1 MVDAK
6 PAGSFLGQTLTILR
20 KDLSVEWRTKER
32 LTPMVLFVLLV
43 LLVFNFSFEG
53 LGGAALS
60 ETGPGVLWSAFV
72 FAGLLSLHRT
82 FASERH
88 NDTLDALLLA
98 PVSRSVLY
106 LAKMLGNLVF
116 LVVLELLSLPL
127 FGLFF
132 NLSPA
137 WPLLGLPLVLVLGA
151 ACLASVGTL
160 FAAMSIHSRLREQF
174 LPLLV
179 LPMMVPALISC
190 IGATAEVFEQC
201 QRLAFGEV
209 GEILS
214 DRMLVHLRMLAIY
227 AVVFNTLAL
236 MLFEYV
242 VEE

>member
-1 MVDAK
+1 MADVI
-6 PAGSFLGQTLTILR
+6 PAASYLGQTLTILR

-43 LLVFNFSFEG
+43 LLVFNFSFE
-53 LGGAALS
+53 LGGSALS
-60 ETGPGVLWSAFV
+60 EIGPGVLWSAFV

-82 FASERH
+82 FAAERH

-98 PVSRSVLY
+98 PVNRSVLY
-106 LAKMLGNLVF
+106 LAKMLGNLIF
-116 LVVLELLSLPL
+116 LVTLELLSLPL

-132 NLSPA
+132 NLSPD
-137 WPLLGLPLVLVLGA
+137 WPLLALPLVLVLGA

-190 IGATAEVFEQC
+190 IGATAEVFEQS
-201 QRLAFGEV
+201 QRLAV
-209 GEILS
+209 GELGVILS
-214 DRMLVHLRMLAIY
+214 DRLLAHLRMLATY
-227 AVVFNTLAL
+227 AVVFNALAL